1 MPKIVVFVVTERC
14 GGVDFVG
21 NFSEPNEK
29 QLFGYEEFC
38 PGAVF
43 LLWVFTVPVLQLNTG
58 MAPTCDWIIKLVK
71 VISYILLVS
80 VVNRVS
86 RSGTMKYQ
94 CENTDESNK
103 KWLLT

>member
-29 QLFGYEEFC
+29 QLFGYEEFS

-43 LLWVFTVPVLQLNTG
+43 LLWIFTVPVLQLNTG

-71 VISYILLVS
+71 
-80 VVNRVS
+80 
-86 RSGTMKYQ
+86 G
-94 CENTDESNK
+94 NK
-103 KWLLT
+103 LYLARECC